1 MTRDFHSSCRAASN
15 RANQHGGFLLEALVG
30 ILIFTLGVLGLF
42 ALQARAIGYSS
53 DAQYRGE
60 AAYLSNAYLSKM
72 WAMPRGSLTAL
83 FDDAGEAEY
92 DAFAARIADRL
103 PGASLIPNNPTV
115 VITQPGSAA
124 GIANVAGS
132 GMALTDNSTLVTIT
146 IQWMQPSTI
155 EGESVT
161 HRYEISSILGL
172 N

>member
-1 MTRDFHSSCRAASN
+1 MKRALPSSRAALRS
-15 RANQHGGFLLEALVG
+15 RARQRGGFLLEALVG

-72 WAMPRGSLTAL
+72 WAMPRGTLTTL
-83 FDDAGEAEY
+83 FDDAGETEY
-92 DAFAARIADRL
+92 DAFADRIAQRL
-103 PGASLIPNNPTV
+103 PGASLIANNPTV
-115 VITQPGSAA
+115 VITQPGGPA

-132 GMALTDNSTLVTIT
+132 GMALTDSSTLVTIT

-161 HRYEISSILGL
+161 HRYEISSILGI

>member
-1 MTRDFHSSCRAASN
+1 MKLALSSASRAPFSPSGQ
-15 RANQHGGFLLEALVG
+15 RGGFLLEALVG

-72 WAMPRGSLTAL
+72 WAMPRGTLTTL

-92 DAFAARIADRL
+92 DAFAARVAERL
-103 PGASLIPNNPTV
+103 PGASLIANNPTV

-132 GMALTDNSTLVTIT
+132 GMALTDSSTLVTIT

-161 HRYEISSILGL
+161 HRYEISSILGI

>member
-1 MTRDFHSSCRAASN
+1 MKPALPPSSRARVS
-15 RANQHGGFLLEALVG
+15 RAKQRGGFLLEALVG

-72 WAMPRGSLTAL
+72 WAMPRGTLTAL

-92 DAFAARIADRL
+92 DAFAARITDRL
-103 PGASLIPNNPTV
+103 PGASLIANNPTV
-115 VITQPGSAA
+115 VITQPGGPA
-124 GIANVAGS
+124 GIPNVAGS

-161 HRYEISSILGL
+161 HRYEISSILGI